1 MLFLCFS
8 LFSCHPSLWKMGMKP
23 KHQVAAYHSDTYCR
37 RAAASSP
44 RGWRGSAGMEGG
56 GGGDGGCSGTSVH
69 AVRLSLPSIRGK
81 GRGGAITVS
90 QQRKMEGGGRS
101 CRVEIMGGKP
111 IAGKRKDN
119 TETPLGEEVGGKW
132 DIKQR
137 YNINVNVTYANRCS
151 PILFRAVNFI
161 WIIQGQSGRLIKTRF
176 YQHVTPGRFSWKPF
190 RKHINTTKT
199 IVATKGHHWQVKE
212 VQSVRENSLEVR
224 SSSPPNPLPRPSQM
238 AMAIVHYHKHQTCK
252 KQLFWQLD
260 TEQNGGISLWLVGFW
275 TSHNRNAF
283 HKAFTSWFN
292 SKQRHL
298 YGL

>member
-1 MLFLCFS
+1 MFF
-8 LFSCHPSLWKMGMKP
+8 PSLAVTHLCEKWGWNPSTKLQHLTVTPTAAVLPLLLRGDEGAVQEWKEEGVGMEDAVEP
-23 KHQVAAYHSDTYCR
+23 QCMRWGCRYQVSE
-37 RAAASSP
+37 
-44 RGWRGSAGMEGG
+44 GKEGG
-56 GGGDGGCSGTSVH
+56 GGT
-69 AVRLSLPSIRGK
+69 
-81 GRGGAITVS
+81 ITVS

-283 HKAFTSWFN
+283 HEAFTSWFN